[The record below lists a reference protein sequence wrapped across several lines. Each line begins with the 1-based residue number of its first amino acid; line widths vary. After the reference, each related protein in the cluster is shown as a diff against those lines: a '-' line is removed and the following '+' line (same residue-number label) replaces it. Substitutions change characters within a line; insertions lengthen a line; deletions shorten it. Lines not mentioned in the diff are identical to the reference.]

1 MGSSSFLSSSVSS
14 VSRAYLFG
22 MLSGLGTTECDDIN
36 GEIGLFIGRSCN
48 LRYISAERCIE
59 AVMLFRPVVV
69 GLAPLSAN

>member
-1 MGSSSFLSSSVSS
+1 
-14 VSRAYLFG
+14 